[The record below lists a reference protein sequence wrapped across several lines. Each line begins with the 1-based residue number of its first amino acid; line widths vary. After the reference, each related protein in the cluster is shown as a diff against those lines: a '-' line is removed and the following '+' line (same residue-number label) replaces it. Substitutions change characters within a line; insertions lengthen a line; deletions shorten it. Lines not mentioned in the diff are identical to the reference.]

1 MGAGTGPTLAHPDR
15 GGGAPNV
22 LRAVDVLEAV
32 LRRAREEGRTVLGEV
47 ELFPVLEALG
57 WRTPRTEVAAGPGD
71 LPALEGFPGPRVVVK
86 LLSPLVPHRTDV
98 GGVRMVAREA
108 GTVAR
113 TVEVLSGVS
122 PDPSARF
129 AVQELVPHG
138 TDVGCELLLGGR
150 WTEDFGPVV
159 TVGLGGVAAEALSA
173 TGAAPLLLSPD
184 VHRDAVEA
192 ALGRWLLEPLATG
205 ALRGGEARVTRSGL
219 ASALEGFLDLA
230 ARVLSPGGVVE
241 LEANPVTF
249 LDGVP
254 VALDA
259 LARMAG
265 GGEAGR
271 WAIPPLS
278 RARSAA
284 LNALLRPRSLA
295 VVGASATGENPGRAI
310 LRNVLAAG
318 FPPSGVQ
325 VVKPGLEELDGCRC
339 VPGVAALEPV
349 DLLVVSV
356 AAADVPALVDDV
368 VRERC
373 ARSVILIPGGLGEGT
388 SDAEGGARIRRLL
401 DGAGDAAPAVNGP
414 NCLGIRSRPARS
426 DTLFIPRAKLGFP
439 EDREHPVA
447 LLSQSG
453 AFAIARASA
462 LPWLSPRYV
471 VTAGNQLDVTVGEYL
486 EHLADDEAVRVFA
499 CYVEGFR
506 PGDGARF
513 LRAARRLRAQGRA
526 VILYRAGRTRRGAVA
541 AVSHTASVAGD
552 YAVTRALARE
562 AGVLLAEG
570 LDVFDDLVMTATL
583 LADRSVGGAGLGAL
597 SNAGFECVTL
607 ADAAGALRLP
617 SLAPAT
623 TAVLAREIAR
633 HRLDGI
639 VAPRNPMDVTPI
651 MSDAAFV
658 EAARAVLGDPGVDV
672 GAVGCVPLT
681 PALHTLEAEGLD
693 GEDGV
698 VAGLVALWQE
708 TRKAWV
714 AVVDG
719 GPRYDAF
726 AGRLLSGA
734 IPTFRRGD
742 RALEALGR
750 YVTWRSGAD
759 GSGVG
764 TPG

>member
-1 MGAGTGPTLAHPDR
+1 VGAGTGATPAYAERSGAAHADR
-15 GGGAPNV
+15 AAD
-22 LRAVDVLEAV
+22 LLEAV

-47 ELFPVLEALG
+47 ELFPALEALG
-57 WRTPRTEVAAGPGD
+57 WRTPRTEVAIGPGD
-71 LPALEGFPGPRVVVK
+71 LPALEGFSGSRVVVK
-86 LLSPLVPHRTDV
+86 LLSPLVPHRSDV
-98 GGVRMVAREA
+98 GGVRVVAREA
-108 GTVAR
+108 GSVASA
-113 TVEVLSGVS
+113 VEALSDVS

-129 AVQELVPHG
+129 AVQEFVPHG
-138 TDVGCELLLGGR
+138 TDAGGELLLGAR
-150 WTEDFGPVV
+150 WTDDFGPVV

-173 TGAAPLLLSPD
+173 TGAAPLLLSPE
-184 VHRDAVEA
+184 VHRGAVEA
-192 ALGRWLLEPLATG
+192 ALGHWLLEPLATG
-205 ALRGGEARVTRSGL
+205 TLRGGGARVTRSAL
-219 ASALEGFLDLA
+219 ASAAEGFLDLA

-259 LARMAG
+259 LARVAG
-265 GGEAGR
+265 DDEVRGSAV
-271 WAIPPLS
+271 PPAS
-278 RARSAA
+278 RARTAA
-284 LNALLRPRSLA
+284 LDALLRPGSLA

-318 FPPSGVQ
+318 FPPSRVQ
-325 VVKPGLEELDGCRC
+325 VVKPGLDELDGCRC
-339 VPGVAALEPV
+339 VPGVTALDPV

-356 AAADVPALVDDV
+356 AAADVPALMDDV
-368 VRERC
+368 VRKGC

-388 SDAEGGARIRRLL
+388 SDAEGSARIRRLL
-401 DGAGDAAPAVNGP
+401 DEAGDAAPAVNGP

-426 DTLFIPRAKLGFP
+426 DTLFIPREKLGFP
-439 EDREHPVA
+439 EHREHPVA
-447 LLSQSG
+447 LVSQSG

-486 EHLADDEAVRVFA
+486 EHLVDDEAVRVFA

-562 AGVLLAEG
+562 AGVLLADR
-570 LDVFDDLVMTATL
+570 LDAFDDWVMTATL

-597 SNAGFECVTL
+597 SNAGFECVAL

-617 SLAPAT
+617 SLAPGT
-623 TAVLAREIAR
+623 TAALAREIAR

-651 MSDAAFV
+651 MSDAVFV
-658 EAARAVLGDPGVDV
+658 AAARAVLGDPGVDV

-693 GEDGV
+693 DVDGV
-698 VAGLVALWQE
+698 AVGLATLWRE

-726 AGRLLSGA
+726 AGRLLEAG

-742 RALEALGR
+742 RALAALGG
-750 YVTWRSGAD
+750 YVTWRLGA
-759 GSGVG
+759 GA
-764 TPG
+764 PGASR